1 MVETTTNLNNEESN
15 LKLSEKQPESQQQD
29 SAPVTT
35 LITEDINNE
44 KQHDIEMENL
54 KTKQTTMDQFVQ
66 PLRAE
71 KRRSQLEIFSAPAKK
86 ISSASKKKDDNKKQF
101 DFSNARTNLYDDRFF
116 NFSGDNSKAP
126 EQPKQREIS
135 SSSKDNNLT
144 SQQKPKP
151 PPIHITSGGGQEIR
165 RLMTQ
170 INNQPR
176 SFMINVKKDK
186 LKTKVVST
194 ESWDDYDRFIKL
206 LREKQHHFHTY
217 ANQEPQMKFVL
228 YGLPMMEIVD
238 LEKELKTENI
248 SPVKI
253 VKMTM
258 KQRRH
263 ENDDDQN
270 YLLYFNKVQEGNIL
284 ENLRK
289 VNCVYGFK
297 VKWAKYNNRRNG
309 PSFCSK
315 CLQFG
320 HGQRGCNK
328 PLICFRCSE
337 QHDSKTC
344 PYISIETNKVPIE
357 KLKCHF
363 CGEKH
368 TAISQEC
375 NIRKQIIEKW
385 KAKSTNDNNRNQN
398 RPSGEQQRIP
408 RNPAGQRNAPPT
420 SKAGERSGGSDQFT
434 SQRPARS
441 IPEPVPTT
449 SRKPAS
455 ETSAPVTIKSQNNHP
470 QQKPSNQGNQ
480 NKTRRNRRRGRNG
493 NNNRSKPKTNNNHQ
507 QNSTQVVE
515 IMDLDFNSLTLE
527 TNKVDPEP
535 SSSGNTKEQISPAQG
550 TIDECMF
557 FINSFIEIITKKPEY
572 LKEEQVQQ
580 AIGQKVA
587 KIYMS
592 QHGL

>member
-1 MVETTTNLNNEESN
+1 MLTNEIDGFMVL
-15 LKLSEKQPESQQQD
+15 EK
-29 SAPVTT
+29 SANAT
-35 LITEDINNE
+35 LRI
-44 KQHDIEMENL
+44 
-54 KTKQTTMDQFVQ
+54 
-66 PLRAE
+66 
-71 KRRSQLEIFSAPAKK
+71 APAKK

-126 EQPKQREIS
+126 EQPKQSEIS

-165 RLMTQ
+165 RLMNQ

-320 HGQRGCNK
+320 HGQRGFIIVLSIFIISVYAESQRIAGGDNATLGQFPYHAKIEPSIGSFRRLCGGALIKYNWVITIAQCIFDARDVIVRLGVIDRLTGPETK
-328 PLICFRCSE
+328 IFWVRNREHIITHEDYSGDIVTNVFTNDIGLIFLEEATEAMLNIPGPNGNLLIGNVTLPPRDLDLDSFNRIGVVTGFGFYEDGPDALKSMILRYTLMMTIPL
-337 QHDSKTC
+337 
-344 PYISIETNKVPIE
+344 
-357 KLKCHF
+357 
-363 CGEKH
+363 
-368 TAISQEC
+368 QEC
-375 NIRKQIIEKW
+375 RDYHGTARVTGGNFCTKTTDGGSTCIGDEGGPFVILHNNIPTLIGLVSTTFQECTVGHPAIFTNTVSYHDWISGIIDDPPF
-385 KAKSTNDNNRNQN
+385 ATTVQ
-398 RPSGEQQRIP
+398 
-408 RNPAGQRNAPPT
+408 PPT
-420 SKAGERSGGSDQFT
+420 RPPGDDSNCNCICKCFT
-434 SQRPARS
+434 CSPEGILPADK
-441 IPEPVPTT
+441 EP
-449 SRKPAS
+449 
-455 ETSAPVTIKSQNNHP
+455 IKNNFW
-470 QQKPSNQGNQ
+470 
-480 NKTRRNRRRGRNG
+480 
-493 NNNRSKPKTNNNHQ
+493 
-507 QNSTQVVE
+507 
-515 IMDLDFNSLTLE
+515 DD
-527 TNKVDPEP
+527 
-535 SSSGNTKEQISPAQG
+535 
-550 TIDECMF
+550 
-557 FINSFIEIITKKPEY
+557 
-572 LKEEQVQQ
+572 
-580 AIGQKVA
+580 
-587 KIYMS
+587 
-592 QHGL
+592 